1 MSYLPDIW
9 RQPTAGV
16 QQSYYNAAGRANVG
30 QFSRGSS
37 FMGMQL
43 SYPTWTPFI
52 TSYSNIFST
61 LFYASLVT
69 FAIFLILVFIH
80 ATTYPIFSF
89 SNDTALVSVPTVS
102 DYQISFTKSPA
113 ASDLSGNFFDVP
125 VCTYTIGMD
134 VFLSGN
140 FQASTLPR
148 VLLYRALTNS
158 VSPPQ
163 TDTKA
168 NLVTRF
174 PDSNI
179 IVWLDPIK
187 NDLFVSIVTSSDGTA
202 ATRKLETISAIEN
215 VPVKKVFRVTIVF
228 TQQILEVYI
237 NSNLEQ
243 SMALKHP
250 PSTVSN
256 KSVFFPVISSIG
268 PNVLISHLV
277 FWPRALSVREVRA
290 AGDPITNDTFYSK
303 SAF

>member
-9 RQPTAGV
+9 RQPNPGV
-16 QQSYYNAAGRANVG
+16 QQAYNAAGRANVG

-43 SYPTWTPFI
+43 SYPTWTPSI

-61 LFYASLVT
+61 LFYGSLL
-69 FAIFLILVFIH
+69 IFTVFLVLVFIH
-80 ATTYPIFSF
+80 ATTYPIFFF
-89 SNDTALVSVPTVS
+89 SPDDTGFIPIPTVS
-102 DYQISFTKSPA
+102 DRQISFTKSPA
-113 ASDLSGNFFDVP
+113 ASDLSGNFIGVP
-125 VCTYTIGMD
+125 VCTYTVSMD

-140 FQASTLPR
+140 FQASNVPR

-163 TDTKA
+163 SDTKA

-179 IVWLDPIK
+179 IVWLDPMK
-187 NDLFVSIVTSSDGTA
+187 NDLFVSIVSSSDGTA
-202 ATRKLETISAIEN
+202 ATRKLETISAVEN
-215 VPVKKVFRVTIVF
+215 IPIKTVFRVTIVF

-237 NSNLEQ
+237 NGDLEQ
-243 SMALKHP
+243 SMAMKHP
-250 PSTVSN
+250 PSTVSD

-268 PNVLISHLV
+268 PNVLISNLA
-277 FWPRALSVREVRA
+277 FWPRPLSVREVRA
-290 AGDPITNDTFYSK
+290 FGTPISNDSFFSK

>member
-1 MSYLPDIW
+1 MSYLPNIW
-9 RQPTAGV
+9 GQANPRA
-16 QQSYYNAAGRANVG
+16 QQAYSTVA
-30 QFSRGSS
+30 QFPQGSR

-43 SYPTWTPFI
+43 SYPSWTPFT

-61 LFYASLVT
+61 LFYSSLVI
-69 FAIFLILVFIH
+69 FALFLILVFIH

-89 SNDTALVSVPTVS
+89 SDDDTGIISVPTVS
-102 DYQISFTKSPA
+102 DRQISFTKSPA
-113 ASDLSGNFFDVP
+113 ASDLSANFVNVP
-125 VCTYTIGMD
+125 VCTYTISMD

-140 FQASTLPR
+140 FQASNIPR

-179 IVWLDPIK
+179 IVWLDPMK
-187 NDLFVSIVTSSDGTA
+187 NDLFVSIVSSSDGTA
-202 ATRKLETISAIEN
+202 ATRKLETISAVEN
-215 VPVKKVFRVTIVF
+215 IPIKTVFRVTIVF

-237 NSNLEQ
+237 NGDLEQ
-243 SMALKHP
+243 SMAMKHP
-250 PSTVSN
+250 PSTVSD

-268 PNVLISHLV
+268 PNVLISNLA
-277 FWPRALSVREVRA
+277 FWPRPLSVREVRA
-290 AGDPITNDTFYSK
+290 FGNPISNDTFFSK